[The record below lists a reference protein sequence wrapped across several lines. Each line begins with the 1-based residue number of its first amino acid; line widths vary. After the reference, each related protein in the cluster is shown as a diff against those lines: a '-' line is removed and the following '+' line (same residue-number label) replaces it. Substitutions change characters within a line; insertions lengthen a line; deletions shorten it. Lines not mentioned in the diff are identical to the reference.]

1 MNNVYVVMSSEQVD
15 ERNDEWFDEPCRA
28 FESSD
33 EADQFMLI
41 LRNMYQGNKHYEK
54 VTRFYVMRVPFGD
67 VWGGYE

>member
-1 MNNVYVVMSSEQVD
+1 MNNVYVVMSSEKMD
-15 ERNDEWFDEPCRA
+15 NNEWFDEPCRA

-41 LRNMYQGNKHYEK
+41 LRNQYQDSKQYEN

-67 VWGGYE
+67 VWSGYE